1 MLNGGVQGARSVLA
15 SAAADPRLTP
25 ALCGGQDP
33 CILQGDLS
41 PEEVRM
47 QFYIARHGGATDA
60 LVRGIVRV

>member
-1 MLNGGVQGARSVLA
+1 MLACALADLCLA
-15 SAAADPRLTP
+15 S